1 MSELLVTQCPHCQT
15 RFRLTPAQLSV
26 ANGHVRCGACLEV
39 FHAADAALAL
49 AEQPVPAQP
58 PEQHTGNTV
67 AEDEQPVSP
76 PPAPQPSGS
85 LLEDDLDDHDEPD
98 LAALGLDES
107 IISEVN
113 PDGPTPQPQP
123 QPQPVEDDRS
133 TSLTDLHEDF
143 LATPPAQ
150 DFGPEFDHNR
160 AGLHR
165 RRPDDEGYSD
175 KGIFQRDYPDAV
187 TAAPR
192 PETAEDTPEQT
203 QNLPE
208 TQAVPTPQPVPA
220 PEQPTDETGKA
231 TPLNNEDGERVDP
244 PLTSLQVEMLEEEL
258 LFEATPRRRPPSWL
272 WNSLALLAL
281 LGLPAQYLVYNFDAL
296 ARDQNNRPWLENL
309 CMLARCE
316 LPARVDISRIRSTNL
331 LVRPHPEFPNA
342 LAIDVII
349 YNRADFEQPFPVLEM
364 QFTDGTGRP
373 LASRRFRPEEY
384 LSGELAGV
392 RLMPSQTPIRVG
404 LSMLDPG
411 AQARNYSLEFLSP

>member
-39 FHAADAALAL
+39 FHAANAAVAL
-49 AEQPVPAQP
+49 AERPAPTEP
-58 PEQHTGNTV
+58 PEQPASDTV
-67 AEDEQPVSP
+67 AEDETPVSP
-76 PPAPQPSGS
+76 PPAPQPPSS

-113 PDGPTPQPQP
+113 PDGLTAQPA
-123 QPQPVEDDRS
+123 EDDQS
-133 TSLTDLHEDF
+133 ASLTDLHEDF

-187 TAAPR
+187 TVAPR
-192 PETAEDTPEQT
+192 FEAAENNPEQT
-203 QNLPE
+203 QNPPD
-208 TQAVPTPQPVPA
+208 VQPAPAPA
-220 PEQPTDETGKA
+220 PEQPTDETGEAIPSSK
-231 TPLNNEDGERVDP
+231 DGERDDP

-258 LFEATPRRRPPSWL
+258 LFETTPRRRSPSWL
-272 WNSLALLAL
+272 WGSLALLAL
-281 LGLPAQYLVYNFDAL
+281 LALPAQYLFYNFDAL
-296 ARDQNNRPWLENL
+296 ARDQNNRPLLENL
-309 CMLARCE
+309 CMLVRCE

-331 LVRPHPEFPNA
+331 LVRAHPEFPNA
-342 LAIDVII
+342 LAIDVIL

-364 QFTDGTGRP
+364 QFTDGTGRR